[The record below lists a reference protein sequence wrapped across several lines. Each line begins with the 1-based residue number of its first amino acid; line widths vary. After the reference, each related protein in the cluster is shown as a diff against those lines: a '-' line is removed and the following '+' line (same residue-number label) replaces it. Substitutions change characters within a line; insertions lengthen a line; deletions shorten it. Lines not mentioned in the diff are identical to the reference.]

1 MCDRPSLISFVA
13 VALLVYSLCSLAAA
27 SLKLD
32 SAEKDLAA
40 LEEEYALLVSE
51 QETLTAR
58 LESGLSDDELERLA
72 RERLGLVMPG
82 EKIFYFSER

>member
-1 MCDRPSLISFVA
+1 MRDRPSLISFVA
-13 VALLVYSLCSLAAA
+13 VALLVYSLCILAAA

-40 LEEEYALLVSE
+40 LEEKYALLVSE